1 MNKPTPRQQVN
12 LREHMV
18 ATYKTL
24 RYTLFA
30 IGVLL
35 PLVLWF
41 GGYILGSIL
50 EGHRLELQGSM
61 SAYYHANRFSDDEFA
76 KRETERLERVKAGFT
91 ADVEIP
97 KDRRLAPGRG
107 VMRNWFVG
115 SLFIIG
121 AMLFAYKG
129 YRPAEDRA
137 LNLAGLFAVLVA
149 LFPMPWDLPK
159 PTHPT
164 IWDHVTVHGVCAFLF
179 FGCIAYVC
187 NRCAS
192 ATLVLIPN
200 HARRARYRR
209 RYKWISY
216 VMLASPIAAFV
227 LTQSLGFRSS
237 FLFFAEAFGVW
248 AFAMYWLWKGFEIS
262 ETGAD
267 RKAAMGELKLPRGG
281 GLSDAAKEFSVIP
294 ADMQDGGVTEPGAP
308 KP

>member
-1 MNKPTPRQQVN
+1 MNTPKSRQQVDLKN
-12 LREHMV
+12 HML

-41 GGYILGSIL
+41 GGYILDSIL

-61 SAYYHANRFSDDEFA
+61 SAYYHANRLSDDEFA
-76 KRETERLERVKAGFT
+76 RRATERL
-91 ADVEIP
+91 ADVDIP
-97 KDRRLAPGRG
+97 KDRRLPPGGG

-164 IWDHVTVHGVCAFLF
+164 VWDHLTIHGASAFLF

-209 RYKWISY
+209 LYKWISY
-216 VMLASPIAAFV
+216 VMLASPIAAFA

-237 FLFFAEAFGVW
+237 FLFFAEAFGAW
-248 AFAMYWLWKGFEIS
+248 AFALYWLWKGFEIS
-262 ETGAD
+262 ETDAD
-267 RKAAMGELKLPRGG
+267 RKAAMGELKFPRGG
-281 GLSDAAKEFSVIP
+281 GLSDAAKEFSVVP
-294 ADMQDGGVTEPGAP
+294 ADPHGGRVTEPDAP